1 MQPFF
6 LRHSFENDLMVGG
19 HLFSNVLALLLSSA
33 QFIMQS
39 SVPRTDFLTGLWQS
53 WINSG
58 ISHAKSLLSVA
69 MDLDP
74 LKSYIST
81 LLICI
86 ELFQS
91 HRKMFS
97 PKSSLA
103 ELNIHTVYKEQK
115 VNFKHI
121 GNRLLYK

>member
-1 MQPFF
+1 MYWFSYYPQ
-6 LRHSFENDLMVGG
+6 LNLLCSHHSPQDS
-19 HLFSNVLALLLSSA
+19 FSDRSVAVLDK
-33 QFIMQS
+33 FRYQS
-39 SVPRTDFLTGLWQS
+39 
-53 WINSG
+53 
-58 ISHAKSLLSVA
+58 KSLLSVA

-74 LKSYIST
+74 LKSYISI

-86 ELFQS
+86 KLFQS
-91 HRKMFS
+91 RRKMFS

-103 ELNIHTVYKEQK
+103 ELNIHTIYNEQK